1 MNCSKCDHIM
11 VEVKDFYTPRSERER
26 KKLAKRF
33 NFLKQEGREYSKKE
47 VNIEDILSHEP
58 LYTSTLNYHILELE
72 YKIRRLKRAQDIV
85 KKFNS
90 KERKTDI
97 KLRIVHDWNTD
108 RYNLRFGHK
117 DKTTLR
123 EVIV

>member
-1 MNCSKCDHIM
+1 M
-11 VEVKDFYTPRSERER
+11 VEVKDFYKPKFEREQ

-33 NFLKQEGREYSKKE
+33 SFLKQEGGEYSTKE
-47 VNIEDILSHEP
+47 VNIEDILPNKP
-58 LYTSTLNYHILELE
+58 LYKSTLNYHILVLE

-97 KLRIVHDWNTD
+97 KLRIDHDWDTD

-117 DKTTLR
+117 DKMTLR
-123 EVIV
+123 QVIV